1 MGACPECGGIGYLMK
16 MDEDLIIPDKNKT
29 LYDGVKAFGAST
41 MKKGDTMAKMYFES
55 VGKHYGVDIKNKP
68 IKKLPKEFMKKT
80 QANAVS
86 HAQSAIANEDEEAKE
101 RRRQQANQ
109 NRNPKCCFQKGGNPF
124 AGKTPEQIAEIN
136 TRRKATW
143 ERTRK
148 ADEIRLNWGRERK
161 TRFIFAKH
169 PDPDKNQRLIKIR
182 CYLRN
187 RRKYNIQGRGGM
199 LAIIT
204 SETQRSLKMEQ
215 QATKLGMI
223 FRNE

>member
-1 MGACPECGGIGYLMK
+1 MKLTEQQTQWLIRHFKHTKNDEIAARLNISLSYLHRLARQLGLK
-16 MDEDLIIPDKNKT
+16 KT
-29 LYDGVKAFGAST
+29 RQ
-41 MKKGDTMAKMYFES
+41 
-55 VGKHYGVDIKNKP
+55 
-68 IKKLPKEFMKKT
+68 FMRKT
-80 QANAVS
+80 QANAVA
-86 HAQSAIANEDEEAKE
+86 HAQEAIANETDEQKE

-109 NRNPKCCFQKGGNPF
+109 NRDPKCCFQKGRNPF
-124 AGKTPEQIAEIN
+124 AGKTAEQMREIN
-136 TRRKATW
+136 AKRKATW

-148 ADEIRLNWGRERK
+148 ADEIRLNWGREIK

-223 FRNE
+223 FREKKC